1 VKRYLDAILAELKAD
16 RKKATAFCA
25 VMAVGL
31 LLWGRLLIGDDVPR
45 VATATPDPSAAVAA
59 ATGPAAPARRAAP
72 ARPATVELRR
82 AGDPP
87 RDLFD
92 FDPSPYKPTP
102 DHAAGQGPA
111 KLPRHPADESPAT
124 ATVLEQARSLQVQSV
139 VKHGAAPKAL
149 INGRL
154 VNVGE
159 TIEGFEIVSI
169 RERSVVARKQG
180 VLVRLSM

>member
-1 VKRYLDAILAELKAD
+1 
-16 RKKATAFCA
+16 
-25 VMAVGL
+25 
-31 LLWGRLLIGDDVPR
+31 
-45 VATATPDPSAAVAA
+45 
-59 ATGPAAPARRAAP
+59 
-72 ARPATVELRR
+72 
-82 AGDPP
+82 
-87 RDLFD
+87 
-92 FDPSPYKPTP
+92 
-102 DHAAGQGPA
+102 
-111 KLPRHPADESPAT
+111 
-124 ATVLEQARSLQVQSV
+124 VLEQARSLQVQSV